1 MQIYSDKCFEK
12 PIEIISAEG
21 DLKSAFERIE
31 KLRKKYVVKDNKNND
46 K

>member
-1 MQIYSDKCFEK
+1 MPKRNRKGRLGKTRSKPFIFDKE
-12 PIEIISAEG
+12 
-21 DLKSAFERIE
+21 LE

>member
-1 MQIYSDKCFEK
+1 MPRRNRKGRFGKTRNKEAISEK
-12 PIEIISAEG
+12 E
-21 DLKSAFERIE
+21 LE